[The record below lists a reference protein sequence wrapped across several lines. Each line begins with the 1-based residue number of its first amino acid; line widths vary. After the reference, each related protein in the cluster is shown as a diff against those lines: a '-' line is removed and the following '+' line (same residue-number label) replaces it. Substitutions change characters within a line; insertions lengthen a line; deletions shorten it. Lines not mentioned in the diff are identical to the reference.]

1 MNVIVNMREE
11 VDRHKQSISVIEN
24 DYIELLSSLN
34 LNPVLVA
41 NTSIEPFNT
50 LSAITQIS
58 MIVLTGGGN
67 AIDRTTIRSRV
78 ENELIQFALEN
89 SIPILGICRGMQAF
103 LLNQSLSYL
112 EEDLTGDRVP
122 GQRHLMRVTESADI
136 EVNHYHNFFF
146 SASSENLQ
154 KYLLGIDFVK
164 NSIETIFI
172 PELKFLGFQWH
183 PERESAN
190 SESRKFALMTIQK
203 LLRLR
208 GESH

>member
-11 VDRHKQSISVIEN
+11 VDRHEQSISVIEN

-67 AIDRTTIRSRV
+67 AIDRNTIRSRV

-122 GQRHLMRVTESADI
+122 GQRHLMRITESVDI

-154 KYLLGIDFVK
+154 KYLLGIDLAK

-172 PELKFLGFQWH
+172 PKLKFLGFQWH
-183 PERESAN
+183 PERELAN
-190 SESRKFALMTIQK
+190 SKSREFALMSIQK

-208 GESH
+208 GDSH

>member
-11 VDRHKQSISVIEN
+11 VDRHEQSISVIEN

-67 AIDRTTIRSRV
+67 AIDRNTIRSRV

-103 LLNQSLSYL
+103 ILNQSLSYL

-122 GQRHLMRVTESADI
+122 GQRHLMRVTEGSDI
-136 EVNHYHNFFF
+136 EVNHYHNFYF

-183 PERESAN
+183 PERELAN
-190 SESRKFALMTIQK
+190 SKSREFALMSIQK

-208 GESH
+208 GDSH